1 MIGFH
6 TADEIRAAEQATGDL
21 LASGVLMRRAATGL
35 ARVVLA
41 ELRRRRGAVY
51 GARVALIVGAGDN
64 GGDALYAG
72 ALVRAR
78 GVAVDAVL
86 IVPDRAHPGG
96 LAALRRAGGRVVS
109 TASGDHDL
117 VVDGVV
123 GIGGSGPLRPAAAA
137 AFEHVTAPIIA
148 VDIPSG
154 VDADTGEVHDPSV
167 RAEVTVT
174 FGTRRR
180 AHALA
185 AHRCGRI
192 ECIDIGIELPAAHL
206 VALDDAE
213 IGGGLPVPGPADDKY
228 TQGVTGVV
236 AGSDRFPGAA
246 VLCTGAAVAATS
258 GMVRYAGSAAS
269 QVVSRHP
276 EIVASMVREA
286 DDLGDVGRV
295 QAWVIGPGAGTDARA
310 ADLVHAVLDTDLPV
324 LLDADAITVVSEH
337 RSWVTD
343 RTAPTLVTPHA
354 GEFARLAEHPVGA
367 DRVDAVTGLAAD
379 LGATVLL
386 KGRATL
392 VADAVGPTLVN
403 DAGSSW
409 AATAGAGDVLSGIAG
424 ALLAAG
430 LTPRLAAASA
440 ARVHARAAELAALGD
455 ADHDEGTREGRR
467 GAPIGASDLLA
478 AVRPAIRALRGAGA
492 GHR

>member
-1 MIGFH
+1 MIGHH
-6 TADEIRAAEQATGDL
+6 TADEIRAAEQATGEL
-21 LASGVLMRRAATGL
+21 LTSGVLMRRAATGL
-35 ARVVLA
+35 AHVILS
-41 ELRRRRGAVY
+41 ELRLRRGAIY
-51 GARVALIVGAGDN
+51 GARVVLIVGAGDN
-64 GGDALYAG
+64 GGDALHAG

-86 IVPDRAHPGG
+86 TAPDRAHPGG

-109 TASGDHDL
+109 VASGAYDL
-117 VVDGVV
+117 AVDGVV
-123 GIGGSGPLRPAAAA
+123 GIGGSGPLRPTAAA

-154 VDADTGEVHDPSV
+154 VDADTGQVHDPSV
-167 RAEVTVT
+167 VAEVTVT

-192 ECIDIGIELPAAHL
+192 ECIDIGIDPPAAHL
-206 VALDDAE
+206 VALGDAE
-213 IGGGLPVPGPADDKY
+213 IGDLWPVPGPADDKY
-228 TQGVTGVV
+228 TQGVTGVI

-286 DDLGDVGRV
+286 GDLDDVGRV
-295 QAWVIGPGAGTDARA
+295 QAWVIGPGAGTDSRA
-310 ADLVHAVLDTDLPV
+310 ADLVAAVLDTDVPV

-337 RSWVTD
+337 RSWVAD
-343 RTAPTLVTPHA
+343 RVAPTLLTPHA
-354 GEFARLAEHPVGA
+354 GEFARLAGRPVGA
-367 DRVDAVTGLAAD
+367 DRVAAVTDLAVE

-392 VADAVGPTLVN
+392 VADGAGPVLVN

-430 LTPRLAAASA
+430 LAPRPAAAAA
-440 ARVHARAAELAALGD
+440 ARAHARAASLAAQGD
-455 ADHDEGTREGRR
+455 GDGR

-478 AVRPAIRALRGAGA
+478 AVRPAIRVLRSVGDGQ
-492 GHR
+492 R